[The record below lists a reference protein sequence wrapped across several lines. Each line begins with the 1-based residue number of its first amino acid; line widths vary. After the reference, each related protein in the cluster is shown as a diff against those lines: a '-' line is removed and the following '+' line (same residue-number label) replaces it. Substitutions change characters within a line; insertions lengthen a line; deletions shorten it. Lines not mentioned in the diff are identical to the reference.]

1 MKGEVLVSKL
11 REESDAELLARHVQL
26 KKEIFE
32 NRSLVATN
40 TDKVNVNKVRAAKKE
55 IARIKTVLRERQLSE
70 VAR

>member
-40 TDKVNVNKVRAAKKE
+40 TDKANSNKVRAAKKA
-55 IARIKTVLRERQLSE
+55 IARILTVLRERQLSQS
-70 VAR
+70 

>member
-26 KKEIFE
+26 KKDIFE

-40 TDKVNVNKVRAAKKE
+40 TDKVSSNKVRAAKKE
-55 IARIKTVLRERQLSE
+55 IARIKTVLRERQQG
-70 VAR
+70 

>member
-40 TDKVNVNKVRAAKKE
+40 TDKANSNKVRAAKKE
-55 IARIKTVLRERQLSE
+55 IARILTVLRERQLSQS
-70 VAR
+70 